1 MLLANQSSKR
11 VQIQMIC
18 HFKVMVDGEER
29 WVEADKVFTYYLKK
43 HFKKEQKVKD
53 ALELREEKFKD
64 SVYKFDTYSKDMLT
78 EFIDYWTEPNKSG
91 SKMKF
96 ESEKTWSLS
105 RRLKRW
111 SKNGFGKKTEPE
123 ADGRT
128 IHKKIVASKD
138 FIESMKRDRIRNRS

>member
-1 MLLANQSSKR
+1 MLQANQSSKR

-29 WVEADKVFTYYLKK
+29 WVEADKVFTYYLKE

-64 SVYKFDTYSKDMLT
+64 SVYKFDTYSKDILE

-96 ESEKTWSLS
+96 DS
-105 RRLKRW
+105 
-111 SKNGFGKKTEPE
+111 
-123 ADGRT
+123 
-128 IHKKIVASKD
+128 
-138 FIESMKRDRIRNRS
+138 